1 MSTHP
6 VVIDK
11 LVKVYNPNRPE
22 LSVRALDGISFSV
35 ARGEACA
42 IIGPSGCGKSTL
54 LHILG
59 CLDQPTS
66 GSYRLEDKEVKD
78 LSEPELAKVRNEH
91 IGFVFQSFNL
101 LPRLSALENVE
112 LPLRYAGHGKKS
124 RDIALAALARVGL
137 EARGQHKPNELSGGQ
152 KQRVAIARALVT
164 RPSILLCD
172 EPTGA
177 LDSKTGKDVLALL
190 QQLGSEGTTLVMVT
204 HDLAIARQLG
214 RVVYLRDG
222 RVVADGP
229 SHAVVDR
236 MLAEVGD
243 ETNDMI
249 DMTIGET
256 AA

>member
-1 MSTHP
+1 MTTHP
-6 VVIDK
+6 VVVES
-11 LVKVYNPNRPE
+11 LVKVYNEARPD
-22 LSVRALDGISFSV
+22 LSVRALDGVSFSV

-59 CLDQPTS
+59 CLDRPS
-66 GSYRLEDKEVKD
+66 DGSYRLDGKEVKA
-78 LSEPELAKVRNEH
+78 LSEPELARVRNEH

-112 LPLRYAGHGKKS
+112 LPLRYAGHGKRS
-124 RDIALAALARVGL
+124 RDMARAALGRVGL
-137 EARGQHKPNELSGGQ
+137 EARAGHKPNELSGGQ
-152 KQRVAIARALVT
+152 RQRVAIARAIVT

-190 QQLGSEGTTLVMVT
+190 QELGTEGTTLVMVT
-204 HDLAIARQLG
+204 HDLGIARQMP

-222 RVVADGP
+222 RVVADGQ
-229 SHAVVDR
+229 SHAVVER

-243 ETNDMI
+243 PALE
-249 DMTIGET
+249 EE

>member
-1 MSTHP
+1 MSHQP
-6 VVIDK
+6 VVIDN
-11 LVKVYNPNRPE
+11 LVKIYNPHRPD
-22 LSVRALDGISFSV
+22 LAVRALDGVSFSV

-59 CLDQPTS
+59 CLDQPTA
-66 GSYRLEDKEVKD
+66 GSYRLEGEEVKN
-78 LSEPELAKVRNEH
+78 LSEPELARARNQH

-112 LPLRYAGHGKKS
+112 LPLRYAGHGKRS
-124 RDIALAALARVGL
+124 REMALDALARVGL
-137 EARGQHKPNELSGGQ
+137 EARGKHRPNELSGGQ
-152 KQRVAIARALVT
+152 RQRVAIARAIVT

-190 QQLGSEGTTLVMVT
+190 QQLGTEGTTLIMVT

-222 RVVADGP
+222 RVVADGA
-229 SHAVVDR
+229 SHAVVDQ
-236 MLAEVGD
+236 MLHEVGD
-243 ETNDMI
+243 DLHVE
-249 DMTIGET
+249 EE